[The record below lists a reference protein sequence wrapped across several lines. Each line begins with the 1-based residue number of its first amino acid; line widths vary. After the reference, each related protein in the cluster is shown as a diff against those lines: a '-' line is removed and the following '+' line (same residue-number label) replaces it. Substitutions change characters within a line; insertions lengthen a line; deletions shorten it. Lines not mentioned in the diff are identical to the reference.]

1 MKYSELSKLKG
12 KTKSEIKERLDV
24 FLWDTGLKNIDI
36 NDLLVSDN
44 SIHIPGTD
52 FSIQFKLSYICP
64 WEEGLYVSEIR
75 LVGSDR
81 VDIFSLGSTIGFPLG
96 NTLDNIIKNGR
107 TMLLVS
113 LGELKESYISWF
125 IRRLPEKVFNVLST
139 REVCYRNAR
148 LLESITLDNK
158 ISIEVSKDCRTAQ
171 FILTKE
177 SRRYYNDIV
186 RLNSFK
192 KGLKLFINK
201 LENEI
206 Q

>member
-1 MKYSELSKLKG
+1 MKYLELSKLKG
-12 KTKSEIKERLDV
+12 KTKSRIKERLDV
-24 FLWDTGLKNIDI
+24 FLWDTSLKNIDI

-64 WEEGLYVSEIR
+64 WEEGLYVSEIK

-81 VDIFSLGSTIGFPLG
+81 IDTFSLGSTIGFPLG

-107 TMLLVS
+107 TILLAS
-113 LGELKESYISWF
+113 LRELKESYISRF
-125 IRRLPEKVFNVLST
+125 IRRLPEKVFNFLST
-139 REVCYRNAR
+139 KEICYRNAR

-158 ISIEVSKDCRTAQ
+158 ISIEVDKDNKAVQ
-171 FILTKE
+171 FMLMGGPGKC
-177 SRRYYNDIV
+177 YNDIV
-186 RLNSFK
+186 KLNNFK
-192 KGLKLFINK
+192 KGLRLFIDK